1 MSTCNNF
8 IIFSLQ
14 QSLSSI
20 SDNVEIGGHCPLT
33 AAFILSQGGLGNGT
47 SKTALNTSLIPNQ
60 KNDMLWI
67 SSHVLIW
74 MLCFLKHVKFYKLI
88 LFVDLECKLGDFYVR
103 PRIILI
109 SVGRPTDFSIID
121 VDLCPQMETDEVST
135 LSVDF
140 NTILI
145 INVHFK
151 INTISNF
158 IVL

>member
-1 MSTCNNF
+1 MS
-8 IIFSLQ
+8 SLQ

-20 SDNVEIGGHCPLT
+20 SDNVEIGGPCPLT

-47 SKTALNTSLIPNQ
+47 N
-60 KNDMLWI
+60 
-67 SSHVLIW
+67 
-74 MLCFLKHVKFYKLI
+74 
-88 LFVDLECKLGDFYVR
+88 LECELGGFYVR

-109 SVGRPTDFSIID
+109 SVGRPTEFSIID